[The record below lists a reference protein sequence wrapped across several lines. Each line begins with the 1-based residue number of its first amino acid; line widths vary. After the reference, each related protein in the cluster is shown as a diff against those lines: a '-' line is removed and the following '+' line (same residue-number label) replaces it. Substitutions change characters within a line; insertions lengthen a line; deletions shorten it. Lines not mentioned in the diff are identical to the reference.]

1 MHLFY
6 TPDVSGDFYTL
17 EKEDSRHCIRV
28 LRLDVGDKIT
38 LTDGFGFWYDA
49 EIVEPDPQ
57 ATAVKIIQ
65 KSAKKPLPYKVHL
78 AVAPTKNISRTEWA
92 VEKCTELGISRITLL
107 NCEHSE
113 RKTVKVPRLERII
126 TAAMK
131 QSLKAYRPAL
141 KPMVSFKAFIEQPF
155 QGQKF
160 IAYLDKEYDKHLVK
174 HVEPQED
181 VLVLI
186 GPEGD
191 FSEDEVGMAI
201 EKGFVP
207 VSLGT
212 ARLRTETAMVAACHA
227 VHLANQSGITWKISA
242 KEKR

>member
-6 TPDVSGDFYTL
+6 TPNISGDFYTL
-17 EKEDSRHCIRV
+17 DKEDSRHCIRV

-38 LTDGFGFWYDA
+38 LTDGFGLWYDA
-49 EIVEPDPQ
+49 EIVEPDPK
-57 ATAVKIIQ
+57 AAAVKIIR
-65 KSAKKPLPYKVHL
+65 KSAEKPLPYKVNV

-92 VEKCTELGISRITLL
+92 VEKCTEIGVQQISLL

-113 RKTVKVPRLERII
+113 RKIVKEPRLERII

-131 QSLKAYRPAL
+131 QSLKSYRPL
-141 KPMVSFKAFIEQPF
+141 LQPMVSFNDFIEKPF

-160 IAYLDKEYDKHLVK
+160 IAYVDEKFDKHLIQQ
-174 HVEPQED
+174 VEPHKD
-181 VLVLI
+181 ALVLI

-191 FSEDEVGMAI
+191 FSGEEVSLAI

-207 VSLGT
+207 VSLGYS
-212 ARLRTETAMVAACHA
+212 RLRTETAMVAACHTI
-227 VHLANQSGITWKISA
+227 HLANQIYQV
-242 KEKR
+242 